1 MRIALLQYPIAWADK
16 ETNLRQTEERIAA
29 LAGKADVAVL
39 PEMFATG
46 FCTDHPELAE
56 TMDGEIIRRL
66 QAAADQS
73 GVAIVSSFICAPDNR
88 YPFSDTR
95 YPFSDIRS
103 PLPDTRYPISDVRAK
118 LCNRGFM
125 IKPSPITNSPTGVP
139 YPIAQRPLPIR
150 RNAVPYPIGGT
161 PSNSKASDNRYP
173 ISDVQAKLCNRGFM
187 IKPHQKPITDSEA
200 SDNRYPIEI
209 QDKRHLYAH
218 GGEDLFFQPAQKR
231 HIFEYKGVKF
241 LLLVC
246 YDLRFP
252 VWARNQSGYDYDIL
266 LVVANW
272 PDIRIQYWDAL
283 IAARATEN
291 QCYIAAVNCVGD
303 DGMGLH
309 YNGHSVAY
317 DTRLQ
322 PIVSFAD
329 DEEGTKIADFDI
341 AALHHFREVLPLWK
355 DVDHFEIKK

>member
-1 MRIALLQYPIAWADK
+1 MRVALLQYSIAWADK
-16 ETNLRQTEERIAA
+16 ETNLRLAEQRIAA

-56 TMDGEIIRRL
+56 TIDGDIIRRL
-66 QAAADQS
+66 QAVADQS
-73 GVAIVSSFICAPDNR
+73 GVAIVSSFICVPDNR
-88 YPFSDTR
+88 YP
-95 YPFSDIRS
+95 I
-103 PLPDTRYPISDVRAK
+103 
-118 LCNRGFM
+118 
-125 IKPSPITNSPTGVP
+125 
-139 YPIAQRPLPIR
+139 
-150 RNAVPYPIGGT
+150 
-161 PSNSKASDNRYP
+161 SDNRYP
-173 ISDVQAKLCNRGFM
+173 ISDVRVKLRNRGFM

-218 GGEDLFFQPAQKR
+218 GGEDLFFQPAEER
-231 HIFEYKGVKF
+231 CIFEYQGVKI

-252 VWARNQSGYDYDIL
+252 VWARNQSGSDYDII

-329 DEEGTKIADFDI
+329 DEECTKIADFDI
-341 AALHHFREVLPLWK
+341 AKLHHFREVLPLWK

>member
-1 MRIALLQYPIAWADK
+1 MKIALLQYPIAWADK
-16 ETNLRQTEERIAA
+16 ETNLRLAEERIAA

-56 TMDGEIIRRL
+56 TMDGDIIRRL
-66 QAAADQS
+66 QTLANQT
-73 GVAIVSSFICAPDNR
+73 GVAIVSSFIC
-88 YPFSDTR
+88 
-95 YPFSDIRS
+95 S
-103 PLPDTRYPISDVRAK
+103 PIANSEASNTQAK
-118 LCNRGFM
+118 LTNRGFM
-125 IKPSPITNSPTGVP
+125 IT
-139 YPIAQRPLPIR
+139 
-150 RNAVPYPIGGT
+150 PIGGT
-161 PSNSKASDNRYP
+161 PSNSVAANTQYP
-173 ISDVQAKLCNRGFM
+173 IGETPSNSV
-187 IKPHQKPITDSEA
+187 A
-200 SDNRYPIEI
+200 SIEV

-218 GGEDLFFQPAQKR
+218 GGEDLFFQPAQER
-231 HIFEYKGVKF
+231 HIFEYKGVKI

-252 VWARNQSGYDYDIL
+252 VWARNQSGSDYDII

-291 QCYIAAVNCVGD
+291 QCYIAAVNCVGN

-341 AALHHFREVLPLWK
+341 AKLHHFREVLPLWK
-355 DVDHFEIKK
+355 DVDKFSIL

>member
-1 MRIALLQYPIAWADK
+1 MRVALLQYPIAWADK
-16 ETNLRQTEERIAA
+16 ETNLHLAEERIAA

-56 TMDGEIIRRL
+56 TMDGDIIRRL
-66 QAAADQS
+66 QATADQS
-73 GVAIVSSFICAPDNR
+73 GVAIVSSFICKPAIGQR
-88 YPFSDTR
+88 
-95 YPFSDIRS
+95 
-103 PLPDTRYPISDVRAK
+103 LV
-118 LCNRGFM
+118 NRGFM
-125 IKPSPITNSPTGVP
+125 ITPHSVYPNGEELEGDPNNLPSL
-139 YPIAQRPLPIR
+139 Q
-150 RNAVPYPIGGT
+150 GG
-161 PSNSKASDNRYP
+161 DGGRLF
-173 ISDVQAKLCNRGFM
+173 V
-187 IKPHQKPITDSEA
+187 
-200 SDNRYPIEI
+200 

-218 GGEDLFFQPAQKR
+218 GGEDQFFQPAQER
-231 HIFEYKGVKF
+231 HIFEYKGVKI

-252 VWARNQSGYDYDIL
+252 VWARNRSGHDYDLI

-329 DEEGTKIADFDI
+329 NEEGTKIAEFDI
-341 AALHHFREVLPLWK
+341 AKLHHFREVLPLWN
-355 DVDHFEIKK
+355 DTDNFTLQ

>member
-1 MRIALLQYPIAWADK
+1 MKVALLQYPIAWADK
-16 ETNLRQTEERIAA
+16 ETNLRLTEERIAA

-56 TMDGEIIRRL
+56 TMDGEIITTLQRL
-66 QAAADQS
+66 ADQYEI
-73 GVAIVSSFICAPDNR
+73 AIVSSFICMPTPIANCL
-88 YPFSDTR
+88 
-95 YPFSDIRS
+95 S
-103 PLPDTRYPISDVRAK
+103 PIAK
-118 LCNRGFM
+118 LVNRGFM
-125 IKPSPITNSPTGVP
+125 IKP
-139 YPIAQRPLPIR
+139 RC
-150 RNAVPYPIGGT
+150 
-161 PSNSKASDNRYP
+161 P
-173 ISDVQAKLCNRGFM
+173 ISDF
-187 IKPHQKPITDSEA
+187 
-200 SDNRYPIEI
+200 RYPIEI

-218 GGEDLFFQPAQKR
+218 GGEDLFFQPAEKR
-231 HIFEYKGVKF
+231 HIFEYKGVKI

-252 VWARNQSGYDYDIL
+252 VWARNRSGHDYDII

-272 PDIRIQYWDAL
+272 PDIRIQYWDTL

-317 DTRLQ
+317 DTRLKD
-322 PIVSFAD
+322 IAGFAEN
-329 DEEGTKIADFDI
+329 EEGTRIVEFDI
-341 AALHHFREVLPLWK
+341 PALHHFREVLPLWK
-355 DVDHFEIKK
+355 DRDEFDLK

>member
-1 MRIALLQYPIAWADK
+1 MKIALLQYTIAWADK
-16 ETNLRQTEERIAA
+16 ETNLRMAEEHIAA

-46 FCTDHPELAE
+46 FCTNHPELAE
-56 TMDGEIIRRL
+56 TMDGDIIRRL
-66 QAAADQS
+66 QTVADKS
-73 GVAIVSSFICAPDNR
+73 GVAIVSSFIC
-88 YPFSDTR
+88 
-95 YPFSDIRS
+95 
-103 PLPDTRYPISDVRAK
+103 LPDSRHSIPD
-118 LCNRGFM
+118 
-125 IKPSPITNSPTGVP
+125 
-139 YPIAQRPLPIR
+139 
-150 RNAVPYPIGGT
+150 T
-161 PSNSKASDNRYP
+161 P
-173 ISDVQAKLCNRGFM
+173 AKLCNRGFM
-187 IKPHQKPITDSEA
+187 IKPHAK
-200 SDNRYPIEI
+200 IEI

-252 VWARNQSGYDYDIL
+252 AWARNRSGSDYDVI

-283 IAARATEN
+283 VAARATEN

-303 DGMGLH
+303 DGMSLH

-329 DEEGTKIADFDI
+329 DEEGTKIAEFNI
-341 AALHHFREVLPLWK
+341 AKLHHFREVLPLWK
-355 DVDHFEIKK
+355 DVDSFLLQ

>member
-1 MRIALLQYPIAWADK
+1 MKIKIALLQYPIAWADK
-16 ETNLRQTEERIAA
+16 ETNLRLAEQRIAA

-56 TMDGEIIRRL
+56 PMDGDIIRRL
-66 QAAADQS
+66 QAVADQS
-73 GVAIVSSFICAPDNR
+73 GVAIVSSFICKPAIGQR
-88 YPFSDTR
+88 
-95 YPFSDIRS
+95 
-103 PLPDTRYPISDVRAK
+103 LV
-118 LCNRGFM
+118 NRGFM
-125 IKPSPITNSPTGVP
+125 ITPNSVYPPNRKELEGGPNLPSL
-139 YPIAQRPLPIR
+139 Q
-150 RNAVPYPIGGT
+150 GG
-161 PSNSKASDNRYP
+161 DGGRLF
-173 ISDVQAKLCNRGFM
+173 V
-187 IKPHQKPITDSEA
+187 
-200 SDNRYPIEI
+200 

-218 GGEDLFFQPAQKR
+218 GGEDLFFQPAHER
-231 HIFEYKGVKF
+231 HIFEYKGVKI

-252 VWARNQSGYDYDIL
+252 VWARNQSGNDYDII

-329 DEEGTKIADFDI
+329 NEEGTKIAEFDI
-341 AALHHFREVLPLWK
+341 DKLHHFREVLPLWK
-355 DVDHFEIKK
+355 DIDHFTL

>member
-1 MRIALLQYPIAWADK
+1 MKIALLQYSIAWADK
-16 ETNLRQTEERIAA
+16 ETNLRQTEQRIAA

-66 QAAADQS
+66 QAVADKS
-73 GVAIVSSFICAPDNR
+73 GVAIVSSFICMPISNSAASHSPSGRPIGGTPSDSEASDTR
-88 YPFSDTR
+88 YPISDTR

-103 PLPDTRYPISDVRAK
+103 PLPDT
-118 LCNRGFM
+118 
-125 IKPSPITNSPTGVP
+125 
-139 YPIAQRPLPIR
+139 
-150 RNAVPYPIGGT
+150 
-161 PSNSKASDNRYP
+161 RYP

-252 VWARNQSGYDYDIL
+252 VWARNQSGSDYDII

-329 DEEGTKIADFDI
+329 DEEGTKIAEFDI
-341 AALHHFREVLPLWK
+341 AKLHHFREVLPLWK
-355 DVDHFEIKK
+355 DVDHFELKK

>member
-16 ETNLRQTEERIAA
+16 ETNLRLAEQRIAA

-56 TMDGEIIRRL
+56 PMDGDIIRRL

-73 GVAIVSSFICAPDNR
+73 GVAIVSSFICLSGNGYGVMD
-88 YPFSDTR
+88 
-95 YPFSDIRS
+95 
-103 PLPDTRYPISDVRAK
+103 K
-118 LCNRGFM
+118 G
-125 IKPSPITNSPTGVP
+125 TNSVASNSPQGV
-139 YPIAQRPLPIR
+139 Q
-150 RNAVPYPIGGT
+150 YPIGGT
-161 PSNSKASDNRYP
+161 PSINR
-173 ISDVQAKLCNRGFM
+173 AKLTNRGFM

-218 GGEDLFFQPAQKR
+218 GGEDLFFQPANER
-231 HIFEYKGVKF
+231 HIFEYKGVKI

-252 VWARNQSGYDYDIL
+252 VWARNRSGHDYDLI

-272 PDIRIQYWDAL
+272 PEVRIQYWDAL

-291 QCYIAAVNCVGD
+291 QAYIAAVNCTGE
-303 DGMGLH
+303 DGMGMH

-341 AALHHFREVLPLWK
+341 AKLHHFREVLPLWK
-355 DVDHFEIKK
+355 DVDDFYLQ

>member
-1 MRIALLQYPIAWADK
+1 MKIALLQYTIAWADK
-16 ETNLRQTEERIAA
+16 ETNLRMAEEHIAA

-46 FCTDHPELAE
+46 FCCGVPDGTRGSVGCLTDHPELAE

-66 QAAADQS
+66 QAVADKS
-73 GVAIVSSFICAPDNR
+73 GVAIVSSFICLPDPQYPIPDNR
-88 YPFSDTR
+88 YP
-95 YPFSDIRS
+95 
-103 PLPDTRYPISDVRAK
+103 
-118 LCNRGFM
+118 
-125 IKPSPITNSPTGVP
+125 IT
-139 YPIAQRPLPIR
+139 
-150 RNAVPYPIGGT
+150 
-161 PSNSKASDNRYP
+161 DNRT
-173 ISDVQAKLCNRGFM
+173 KLRNRGFM
-187 IKPHQKPITDSEA
+187 IKPHVK
-200 SDNRYPIEI
+200 IEI

-218 GGEDLFFQPAQKR
+218 GGEDLFFQPAHER

-252 VWARNQSGYDYDIL
+252 AWARNQSGSDYDII

-329 DEEGTKIADFDI
+329 NEEGTKIADFDI
-341 AALHHFREVLPLWK
+341 AKLHHFREVLPLWK
-355 DVDHFEIKK
+355 DVDQFELKK

>member
-1 MRIALLQYPIAWADK
+1 MEIQIALLQYPIAWADK
-16 ETNLRQTEERIAA
+16 ETNLRLAEQRIAA
-29 LAGKADVAVL
+29 LADKADVAVL

-46 FCTDHPELAE
+46 FCCGVPDGTRGSVGCLTDHPELAE

-66 QAAADQS
+66 QAVADKS
-73 GVAIVSSFICAPDNR
+73 GVAIVSSFICLPDPQYPIPDNR
-88 YPFSDTR
+88 YP
-95 YPFSDIRS
+95 
-103 PLPDTRYPISDVRAK
+103 
-118 LCNRGFM
+118 
-125 IKPSPITNSPTGVP
+125 IT
-139 YPIAQRPLPIR
+139 
-150 RNAVPYPIGGT
+150 
-161 PSNSKASDNRYP
+161 DNRT
-173 ISDVQAKLCNRGFM
+173 KLRNRGFM
-187 IKPHQKPITDSEA
+187 IKPHAE
-200 SDNRYPIEI
+200 IEI

-218 GGEDLFFQPAQKR
+218 GGEDLFFQPAHER

-252 VWARNQSGYDYDIL
+252 AWARNQSGSDYDVI

-272 PDIRIQYWDAL
+272 PEVRVQYWDAL
-283 IAARATEN
+283 VAARATEN

-329 DEEGTKIADFDI
+329 NEEGTKIADFDI

-355 DVDHFEIKK
+355 DVDQFELKK

>member
-1 MRIALLQYPIAWADK
+1 MKIALLQYPIAWADK
-16 ETNLRQTEERIAA
+16 ETNLRMAEERIAA
-29 LAGKADVAVL
+29 LVGKADVAVL

-56 TMDGEIIRRL
+56 TMDGDIIRRL
-66 QAAADQS
+66 QAVADQH
-73 GVAIVSSFICAPDNR
+73 GIAIVSSFICWSQEPGTRSQDN
-88 YPFSDTR
+88 
-95 YPFSDIRS
+95 
-103 PLPDTRYPISDVRAK
+103 VR
-118 LCNRGFM
+118 LVNRGFM
-125 IKPSPITNSPTGVP
+125 IKP
-139 YPIAQRPLPIR
+139 
-150 RNAVPYPIGGT
+150 NA
-161 PSNSKASDNRYP
+161 
-173 ISDVQAKLCNRGFM
+173 
-187 IKPHQKPITDSEA
+187 
-200 SDNRYPIEI
+200 PIEI

-231 HIFEYKGVKF
+231 HIFEYKGVKI

-252 VWARNQSGYDYDIL
+252 VWARNQSGNDYDII

-303 DGMGLH
+303 DGMGMH

-329 DEEGTKIADFDI
+329 DEEGTKIAEFDI
-341 AALHHFREVLPLWK
+341 DKLHHFREVLPLWK
-355 DVDHFEIKK
+355 DVDNFTLQ

>member
-1 MRIALLQYPIAWADK
+1 MKIALLQYPIAWADK
-16 ETNLRQTEERIAA
+16 ETNLRMAEEHIAA

-39 PEMFATG
+39 PEMFAMG
-46 FCTDHPELAE
+46 FCTNHPELAE

-66 QAAADQS
+66 QAVADKS
-73 GVAIVSSFICAPDNR
+73 GVAIVSSFICLPDSR
-88 YPFSDTR
+88 CP
-95 YPFSDIRS
+95 I
-103 PLPDTRYPISDVRAK
+103 PDTRTK
-118 LCNRGFM
+118 LR
-125 IKPSPITNSPTGVP
+125 
-139 YPIAQRPLPIR
+139 
-150 RNAVPYPIGGT
+150 
-161 PSNSKASDNRYP
+161 
-173 ISDVQAKLCNRGFM
+173 NRGFM
-187 IKPHQKPITDSEA
+187 IKPHAK
-200 SDNRYPIEI
+200 IEI

-252 VWARNQSGYDYDIL
+252 AWARNQSGSDYDVI

-272 PDIRIQYWDAL
+272 PEVRVQYWDAL
-283 IAARATEN
+283 VAARATEN
-291 QCYIAAVNCVGD
+291 QCYIAAVNMVGTD
-303 DGMGLH
+303 DKELN

-329 DEEGTKIADFDI
+329 NEEGTKIADFDI
-341 AALHHFREVLPLWK
+341 DALHHFRDVLPLWK
-355 DVDHFEIKK
+355 DTDEFELQ

>member
-1 MRIALLQYPIAWADK
+1 MRVALLQYSIAWADK
-16 ETNLRQTEERIAA
+16 ETNLRLAEERIAA

-56 TMDGEIIRRL
+56 TMDGDIVRRL
-66 QAAADQS
+66 QAVADKS
-73 GVAIVSSFICAPDNR
+73 GVAIVSSFIC
-88 YPFSDTR
+88 
-95 YPFSDIRS
+95 
-103 PLPDTRYPISDVRAK
+103 LPISNSAASHSPSGRPIGRTPSNSQAK
-118 LCNRGFM
+118 LRNRGFM
-125 IKPSPITNSPTGVP
+125 IKPNES
-139 YPIAQRPLPIR
+139 
-150 RNAVPYPIGGT
+150 
-161 PSNSKASDNRYP
+161 
-173 ISDVQAKLCNRGFM
+173 
-187 IKPHQKPITDSEA
+187 
-200 SDNRYPIEI
+200 IEV

-218 GGEDLFFQPAQKR
+218 GGEDLFFQRAQER
-231 HIFEYKGVKF
+231 HVFEYQGVKI

-252 VWARNQSGYDYDIL
+252 VWARNQSGSDYDII

-291 QCYIAAVNCVGD
+291 QCYIAAVNCVGN

-341 AALHHFREVLPLWK
+341 AKLHHFREVLPLWK

>member
-1 MRIALLQYPIAWADK
+1 MKIALLQYTIAWADK
-16 ETNLRQTEERIAA
+16 ETNLRMAEEHIAA

-56 TMDGEIIRRL
+56 TMDGEIIRCL
-66 QAAADQS
+66 QAVADKS
-73 GVAIVSSFICAPDNR
+73 GVAIVSSFICLPDPR
-88 YPFSDTR
+88 CP
-95 YPFSDIRS
+95 I
-103 PLPDTRYPISDVRAK
+103 PDTRTK
-118 LCNRGFM
+118 LR
-125 IKPSPITNSPTGVP
+125 
-139 YPIAQRPLPIR
+139 
-150 RNAVPYPIGGT
+150 
-161 PSNSKASDNRYP
+161 
-173 ISDVQAKLCNRGFM
+173 NRGFM
-187 IKPHQKPITDSEA
+187 IKPHAK
-200 SDNRYPIEI
+200 IEI

-252 VWARNQSGYDYDIL
+252 AWARNRSGSDYDVI

-272 PDIRIQYWDAL
+272 PEVRVQYWDAL
-283 IAARATEN
+283 VAARATEN
-291 QCYIAAVNCVGD
+291 QCYIAAVNMVGTD
-303 DGMGLH
+303 DKGLN

-329 DEEGTKIADFDI
+329 NEESTKIADFDI
-341 AALHHFREVLPLWK
+341 DALHHFREVLPLWK
-355 DVDHFEIKK
+355 DIDNFELRVMN

>member
-1 MRIALLQYPIAWADK
+1 MRVALLQSIAWADK
-16 ETNLRQTEERIAA
+16 ETNLRLAEQRIAA

-56 TMDGEIIRRL
+56 NKDGEIMTTL
-66 QAAADQS
+66 QRIADQYEI
-73 GVAIVSSFICAPDNR
+73 AIVGSFICLPTPPAAGVCCSPAEVLLQQVVDVVVKSAP
-88 YPFSDTR
+88 F
-95 YPFSDIRS
+95 
-103 PLPDTRYPISDVRAK
+103 K
-118 LCNRGFM
+118 LVNRGLM
-125 IKPSPITNSPTGVP
+125 VVP
-139 YPIAQRPLPIR
+139 H
-150 RNAVPYPIGGT
+150 GE
-161 PSNSKASDNRYP
+161 
-173 ISDVQAKLCNRGFM
+173 VQ
-187 IKPHQKPITDSEA
+187 
-200 SDNRYPIEI
+200 I

-218 GGEDLFFQPAQKR
+218 GGEDLFFRPAEER
-231 HIFEYKGVKF
+231 CIFEYQGVKI

-252 VWARNQSGYDYDIL
+252 VWARNQSGSDYDII

-341 AALHHFREVLPLWK
+341 AKLHHFREVLPLWK
-355 DVDHFEIKK
+355 DVDHFELKKI

>member
-1 MRIALLQYPIAWADK
+1 MKIKTALLQYPIAWADK
-16 ETNLRQTEERIAA
+16 ETNLRLAEQRIAA

-56 TMDGEIIRRL
+56 PMDGEIMTCLQRL
-66 QAAADQS
+66 ADQYEI
-73 GVAIVSSFICAPDNR
+73 AIVGSLICLPIGYKAIEHPTKTQASSG
-88 YPFSDTR
+88 T
-95 YPFSDIRS
+95 
-103 PLPDTRYPISDVRAK
+103 PLRREAMRREEMRREAMRLV
-118 LCNRGFM
+118 NRGFM
-125 IKPSPITNSPTGVP
+125 VVP
-139 YPIAQRPLPIR
+139 HGEVL
-150 RNAVPYPIGGT
+150 
-161 PSNSKASDNRYP
+161 
-173 ISDVQAKLCNRGFM
+173 
-187 IKPHQKPITDSEA
+187 
-200 SDNRYPIEI
+200 I

-218 GGEDLFFQPAQKR
+218 GGEDKFFEQAQER
-231 HIFEYKGVKF
+231 HIFEYKGVKI

-252 VWARNQSGYDYDIL
+252 VWARNRSGHDYDLI

-303 DGMGLH
+303 DGTGLH

-329 DEEGTKIADFDI
+329 DEEGTKIAEFDI
-341 AALHHFREVLPLWK
+341 DKLHHFREVLPLWK
-355 DVDHFEIKK
+355 DIDHFTL

>member
-1 MRIALLQYPIAWADK
+1 MRVALLQYPIAWADK
-16 ETNLRQTEERIAA
+16 PTNLRLVEQRIAA

-56 TMDGEIIRRL
+56 TMDGQIMQTMQRL
-66 QAAADQS
+66 SDQYDI
-73 GVAIVSSFICAPDNR
+73 AIVGSFICLPQ
-88 YPFSDTR
+88 
-95 YPFSDIRS
+95 S
-103 PLPDTRYPISDVRAK
+103 PLEQRPLSNSAASIISKK
-118 LCNRGFM
+118 LVNRGFM
-125 IKPSPITNSPTGVP
+125 V
-139 YPIAQRPLPIR
+139 
-150 RNAVPYPIGGT
+150 T
-161 PSNSKASDNRYP
+161 PHAE
-173 ISDVQAKLCNRGFM
+173 VQ
-187 IKPHQKPITDSEA
+187 
-200 SDNRYPIEI
+200 I

-218 GGEDLFFQPAQKR
+218 GGEDKFFERATNR
-231 HIFEYKGVKF
+231 TVFEYKGVKMQ
-241 LLLVC
+241 LLVC

-252 VWARNQSGYDYDIL
+252 AWARNHSGYDYDIL

-283 IAARATEN
+283 VAARATEN

-329 DEEGTKIADFDI
+329 DEEGTRIAHFDI
-341 AALHHFREVLPLWK
+341 QKLHHFREVLPLWK
-355 DVDHFEIKK
+355 DVDNFLLQTC

>member
-1 MRIALLQYPIAWADK
+1 MKIKTALLQYPIAWADK
-16 ETNLRQTEERIAA
+16 ETNLRLAEQRIAA

-56 TMDGEIIRRL
+56 PMDGDIIRRL
-66 QAAADQS
+66 QAVADQS
-73 GVAIVSSFICAPDNR
+73 GVAIVSSFICAPTPIANL
-88 YPFSDTR
+88 
-95 YPFSDIRS
+95 
-103 PLPDTRYPISDVRAK
+103 PLPIAK
-118 LCNRGFM
+118 LVNRGFM
-125 IKPSPITNSPTGVP
+125 VVP
-139 YPIAQRPLPIR
+139 H
-150 RNAVPYPIGGT
+150 GE
-161 PSNSKASDNRYP
+161 
-173 ISDVQAKLCNRGFM
+173 VQ
-187 IKPHQKPITDSEA
+187 
-200 SDNRYPIEI
+200 I

-218 GGEDLFFQPAQKR
+218 GGEDLFFQPAHER
-231 HIFEYKGVKF
+231 HIFEYKGVKI

-252 VWARNQSGYDYDIL
+252 VWARNRTGHDYDII

-303 DGMGLH
+303 DGMGIH

-322 PIVSFAD
+322 PIVSFAN
-329 DEEGTKIADFDI
+329 DEEGTKIAEFEIDK
-341 AALHHFREVLPLWK
+341 LHHVREVLPLWK
-355 DVDHFEIKK
+355 DIDHFTL

>member
-1 MRIALLQYPIAWADK
+1 MRVALLQYPIAWADK
-16 ETNLRQTEERIAA
+16 ETNIRLAEQRIAA

-56 TMDGEIIRRL
+56 TMDGDIIRRL
-66 QAAADQS
+66 QAVADQS
-73 GVAIVSSFICAPDNR
+73 GVAIVSSFICWSQEPGTRSQDN
-88 YPFSDTR
+88 
-95 YPFSDIRS
+95 
-103 PLPDTRYPISDVRAK
+103 VR
-118 LCNRGFM
+118 LVNRGFM
-125 IKPSPITNSPTGVP
+125 IKP
-139 YPIAQRPLPIR
+139 
-150 RNAVPYPIGGT
+150 NA
-161 PSNSKASDNRYP
+161 
-173 ISDVQAKLCNRGFM
+173 
-187 IKPHQKPITDSEA
+187 
-200 SDNRYPIEI
+200 PIEI

-218 GGEDLFFQPAQKR
+218 GGEDKFFQPAQKR
-231 HIFEYKGVKF
+231 HIFEYKGVKI

-252 VWARNQSGYDYDIL
+252 VWARNQSGSDYDII

-291 QCYIAAVNCVGD
+291 QCYIAAVNCVGE
-303 DGMGLH
+303 DGMGMH

-329 DEEGTKIADFDI
+329 NEEGTKIAEFDLNK
-341 AALHHFREVLPLWK
+341 LHHFREVLPLWK
-355 DVDHFEIKK
+355 DRDEFELK

>member
-1 MRIALLQYPIAWADK
+1 MRVALLQYSIAWADK
-16 ETNLRQTEERIAA
+16 ETNLRMAEEHIAA

-56 TMDGEIIRRL
+56 TMDGDIIRRL
-66 QAAADQS
+66 QAVADQS
-73 GVAIVSSFICAPDNR
+73 GVAIVSSFICA
-88 YPFSDTR
+88 ST
-95 YPFSDIRS
+95 
-103 PLPDTRYPISDVRAK
+103 
-118 LCNRGFM
+118 
-125 IKPSPITNSPTGVP
+125 
-139 YPIAQRPLPIR
+139 PIANRPLPI
-150 RNAVPYPIGGT
+150 
-161 PSNSKASDNRYP
+161 
-173 ISDVQAKLCNRGFM
+173 AKLVNRGFM
-187 IKPHQKPITDSEA
+187 IKPHAK
-200 SDNRYPIEI
+200 IEI

-241 LLLVC
+241 LLIVC

-252 VWARNQSGYDYDIL
+252 VWARNQSGSDYDII

-272 PDIRIQYWDAL
+272 PEVRVQYWDAL
-283 IAARATEN
+283 VAARATEN

-329 DEEGTKIADFDI
+329 NEEGTKIADFDI

-355 DVDHFEIKK
+355 DVDQFELKK

>member
-1 MRIALLQYPIAWADK
+1 MKIALLQYPIAWADK
-16 ETNLRQTEERIAA
+16 ETNLRLAEERIAA

-56 TMDGEIIRRL
+56 TMNGDIIRRL
-66 QAAADQS
+66 QTAADQS
-73 GVAIVSSFICAPDNR
+73 GVAIVSSFIC
-88 YPFSDTR
+88 
-95 YPFSDIRS
+95 
-103 PLPDTRYPISDVRAK
+103 
-118 LCNRGFM
+118 
-125 IKPSPITNSPTGVP
+125 
-139 YPIAQRPLPIR
+139 LPIGDKAMR
-150 RNAVPYPIGGT
+150 REAMRLV
-161 PSNSKASDNRYP
+161 
-173 ISDVQAKLCNRGFM
+173 NRGFM
-187 IKPHQKPITDSEA
+187 IKPHAPV
-200 SDNRYPIEI
+200 EI

-218 GGEDLFFQPAQKR
+218 GGEDLFFQPAEGR
-231 HIFEYKGVKF
+231 YIFEYKGVKM

-252 VWARNQSGYDYDIL
+252 VWARNQSGCDYDII

-272 PDIRIQYWDAL
+272 PEVRIQYWDAL

-291 QCYIAAVNCVGD
+291 QCYIAAVNMIGTD
-303 DGMGLH
+303 DKELN

-329 DEEGTKIADFDI
+329 NEQGTKIADFNI
-341 AALHHFREVLPLWK
+341 EALHHFREVLPLWK
-355 DVDHFEIKK
+355 DVDKFELLNP

>member
-1 MRIALLQYPIAWADK
+1 MKIALLQYTIAWADK
-16 ETNLRQTEERIAA
+16 ETNLRMAEEHIAA

-46 FCTDHPELAE
+46 FCTNHPELAE

-66 QAAADQS
+66 QTVADKS
-73 GVAIVSSFICAPDNR
+73 GVAIVSSFIC
-88 YPFSDTR
+88 
-95 YPFSDIRS
+95 
-103 PLPDTRYPISDVRAK
+103 LPDSRHLIP
-118 LCNRGFM
+118 
-125 IKPSPITNSPTGVP
+125 
-139 YPIAQRPLPIR
+139 
-150 RNAVPYPIGGT
+150 NAP
-161 PSNSKASDNRYP
+161 
-173 ISDVQAKLCNRGFM
+173 AKLCNRGFM
-187 IKPHQKPITDSEA
+187 IKPHAK
-200 SDNRYPIEI
+200 IEI

-252 VWARNQSGYDYDIL
+252 AWARNRSGSDYDVI

-272 PDIRIQYWDAL
+272 PEVRVQYWDAL
-283 IAARATEN
+283 VAARATEN
-291 QCYIAAVNCVGD
+291 QCYIAAVNMVGID
-303 DGMGLH
+303 DKELN

-322 PIVSFAD
+322 PIVSFANN
-329 DEEGTKIADFDI
+329 EEGTKIADFDLD
-341 AALHHFREVLPLWK
+341 ALHHFREVLPLWK
-355 DVDHFEIKK
+355 DVDSFEIIV

>member
-1 MRIALLQYPIAWADK
+1 MKVALLQYPIAWADK
-16 ETNLRQTEERIAA
+16 EKNLRLTEERIAA
-29 LAGKADVAVL
+29 LAGQADVAVL

-56 TMDGEIIRRL
+56 TMDGDIIRRL
-66 QAAADQS
+66 QAVANQS
-73 GVAIVSSFICAPDNR
+73 GVAVVSSFIC
-88 YPFSDTR
+88 
-95 YPFSDIRS
+95 
-103 PLPDTRYPISDVRAK
+103 LPDSRLQTPNFPSK
-118 LCNRGFM
+118 LRNRGFM
-125 IKPSPITNSPTGVP
+125 IKP
-139 YPIAQRPLPIR
+139 
-150 RNAVPYPIGGT
+150 NA
-161 PSNSKASDNRYP
+161 
-173 ISDVQAKLCNRGFM
+173 
-187 IKPHQKPITDSEA
+187 
-200 SDNRYPIEI
+200 PIEI

-218 GGEDLFFQPAQKR
+218 GGEDKFFRPAQKR
-231 HIFEYKGVKF
+231 HIFEYKGIKI

-252 VWARNQSGYDYDIL
+252 VWARNQSGNDYDII

-303 DGMGLH
+303 DGMDLH

-329 DEEGTKIADFDI
+329 DEEGTKIAEFDI
-341 AALHHFREVLPLWK
+341 DKLHHFREVLPLWK
-355 DVDHFEIKK
+355 DIDNFTLQ

>member
-1 MRIALLQYPIAWADK
+1 MRVALLQYPIVWADK
-16 ETNLRQTEERIAA
+16 ETNLHLAEERIAA

-56 TMDGEIIRRL
+56 TMDGDIIRRL
-66 QAAADQS
+66 QATADQS
-73 GVAIVSSFICAPDNR
+73 GVAIVSSFICKPAIGQR
-88 YPFSDTR
+88 
-95 YPFSDIRS
+95 
-103 PLPDTRYPISDVRAK
+103 LV
-118 LCNRGFM
+118 NRGFM
-125 IKPSPITNSPTGVP
+125 ITPNSVYPNREELEGDPNLPSL
-139 YPIAQRPLPIR
+139 Q
-150 RNAVPYPIGGT
+150 GG
-161 PSNSKASDNRYP
+161 DGG
-173 ISDVQAKLCNRGFM
+173 KLFV
-187 IKPHQKPITDSEA
+187 
-200 SDNRYPIEI
+200 

-218 GGEDLFFQPAQKR
+218 GGEDLFFQPAQER
-231 HIFEYKGVKF
+231 HIFEYKGVKI
-241 LLLVC
+241 LLLIC

-252 VWARNQSGYDYDIL
+252 VWARNRSGHDYDIII
-266 LVVANW
+266 VVANW

-322 PIVSFAD
+322 PVVAFED
-329 DEEGTKIADFDI
+329 NEEETKIAEFDI
-341 AALHHFREVLPLWK
+341 EALHHVREVLPLWK
-355 DVDHFEIKK
+355 DVDKFEL

>member
-1 MRIALLQYPIAWADK
+1 MRVALLQYPIAWADK
-16 ETNLRQTEERIAA
+16 ETNLRMTEERIAA

-56 TMDGEIIRRL
+56 TMNGDIIRRL

-73 GVAIVSSFICAPDNR
+73 GVAIVSSFIC
-88 YPFSDTR
+88 
-95 YPFSDIRS
+95 
-103 PLPDTRYPISDVRAK
+103 L
-118 LCNRGFM
+118 
-125 IKPSPITNSPTGVP
+125 PSPIANNQS
-139 YPIAQRPLPIR
+139 
-150 RNAVPYPIGGT
+150 
-161 PSNSKASDNRYP
+161 P
-173 ISDVQAKLCNRGFM
+173 ISKLVNRGFM
-187 IKPHQKPITDSEA
+187 IKPHA
-200 SDNRYPIEI
+200 SIEI

-218 GGEDLFFQPAQKR
+218 GGEDLFFQPAEER
-231 HIFEYKGVKF
+231 HIFEYKGVKI

-252 VWARNQSGYDYDIL
+252 VWARNQSGSDYDLI

-272 PDIRIQYWDAL
+272 PEVRIQYWDAL
-283 IAARATEN
+283 IAARAIEN
-291 QCYIAAVNCVGD
+291 QCYIAAVNMIGTD
-303 DGMGLH
+303 DKELN

-329 DEEGTKIADFDI
+329 NEQGTKIADFNI
-341 AALHHFREVLPLWK
+341 EALHHFREALPLWK
-355 DVDHFEIKK
+355 DVDKFELLNP

>member
-1 MRIALLQYPIAWADK
+1 MA
-16 ETNLRQTEERIAA
+16 EEHIAA

-46 FCTDHPELAE
+46 FCTNHPELAE

-66 QAAADQS
+66 QTVADKS
-73 GVAIVSSFICAPDNR
+73 GVAIVSSFIC
-88 YPFSDTR
+88 
-95 YPFSDIRS
+95 
-103 PLPDTRYPISDVRAK
+103 LPDSRHSIP
-118 LCNRGFM
+118 
-125 IKPSPITNSPTGVP
+125 
-139 YPIAQRPLPIR
+139 
-150 RNAVPYPIGGT
+150 NAP
-161 PSNSKASDNRYP
+161 
-173 ISDVQAKLCNRGFM
+173 AKLCNRGFM
-187 IKPHQKPITDSEA
+187 IKPHAK
-200 SDNRYPIEI
+200 IEI

-252 VWARNQSGYDYDIL
+252 AWARNRSGSDYDVM

-272 PDIRIQYWDAL
+272 PEVRVQYWDAL
-283 IAARATEN
+283 VAARATEN
-291 QCYIAAVNCVGD
+291 QCYIAAVNMVGID
-303 DGMGLH
+303 DKELN

-322 PIVSFAD
+322 PIVSFANN
-329 DEEGTKIADFDI
+329 EEGTKIADFDLD
-341 AALHHFREVLPLWK
+341 ALHHFREVLPLWK
-355 DVDHFEIKK
+355 DVDSFEIIV

>member
-1 MRIALLQYPIAWADK
+1 MRVALLQYPIAWADK
-16 ETNLRQTEERIAA
+16 ETNLRRAEEHIAA
-29 LAGKADVAVL
+29 LANKADVAVL

-56 TMDGEIIRRL
+56 TMDGEIMQTLQRL
-66 QAAADQS
+66 ADQYEI
-73 GVAIVSSFICAPDNR
+73 AIVGSFICLPESKLGKRD
-88 YPFSDTR
+88 SEVDLT
-95 YPFSDIRS
+95 
-103 PLPDTRYPISDVRAK
+103 PDTQRSTPITK
-118 LCNRGFM
+118 LVNRGFM
-125 IKPSPITNSPTGVP
+125 VAPHAP
-139 YPIAQRPLPIR
+139 
-150 RNAVPYPIGGT
+150 
-161 PSNSKASDNRYP
+161 
-173 ISDVQAKLCNRGFM
+173 VQV
-187 IKPHQKPITDSEA
+187 
-200 SDNRYPIEI
+200 

-218 GGEDLFFQPAQKR
+218 GGEDKFFEQATER
-231 HIFEYKGVKF
+231 RVFEYKGVKM

-252 VWARNQSGYDYDIL
+252 VWARNQSGNDYDII

-322 PIVSFAD
+322 PIVSFAN
-329 DEEGTKIADFDI
+329 DEEGTKIAEFDI
-341 AALHHFREVLPLWK
+341 AKLHHFREVLPLWK
-355 DVDHFEIKK
+355 DVDNFALQ

>member
-16 ETNLRQTEERIAA
+16 ETNLRLAEDRIAA

-56 TMDGEIIRRL
+56 TMDGEIMTSL
-66 QAAADQS
+66 QRIADQYEI
-73 GVAIVSSFICAPDNR
+73 AIVGSFICLPTPPAAGVCCSPAELLLEQVVDVVVKSAP
-88 YPFSDTR
+88 F
-95 YPFSDIRS
+95 
-103 PLPDTRYPISDVRAK
+103 K
-118 LCNRGFM
+118 LVNRGFM
-125 IKPSPITNSPTGVP
+125 VVP
-139 YPIAQRPLPIR
+139 H
-150 RNAVPYPIGGT
+150 GE
-161 PSNSKASDNRYP
+161 
-173 ISDVQAKLCNRGFM
+173 VQ
-187 IKPHQKPITDSEA
+187 
-200 SDNRYPIEI
+200 I

-218 GGEDLFFQPAQKR
+218 GGEDLFFQPAEER
-231 HIFEYKGVKF
+231 CIFEYQGVKI

-341 AALHHFREVLPLWK
+341 AKLHHFREVLPLWK
-355 DVDHFEIKK
+355 DVDHFEIKKIW

>member
-1 MRIALLQYPIAWADK
+1 MKVALLQYPIAWADK
-16 ETNLRQTEERIAA
+16 ETNLRLAEERIAA
-29 LAGKADVAVL
+29 LANKADVAVL

-56 TMDGEIIRRL
+56 TMDGDIIRRL
-66 QAAADQS
+66 QAVANQS
-73 GVAIVSSFICAPDNR
+73 GVAIVSSFIC
-88 YPFSDTR
+88 
-95 YPFSDIRS
+95 
-103 PLPDTRYPISDVRAK
+103 LPMPNAK
-118 LCNRGFM
+118 LVNRGFM
-125 IKPSPITNSPTGVP
+125 IMPNSST
-139 YPIAQRPLPIR
+139 
-150 RNAVPYPIGGT
+150 
-161 PSNSKASDNRYP
+161 
-173 ISDVQAKLCNRGFM
+173 VQ
-187 IKPHQKPITDSEA
+187 
-200 SDNRYPIEI
+200 I

-218 GGEDLFFQPAQKR
+218 GGEDLFFQPAQER
-231 HIFEYKGVKF
+231 HIFEYKGVKI

-252 VWARNQSGYDYDIL
+252 VWARNRSGHDYDLI

-291 QCYIAAVNCVGD
+291 QCYIAAINCVGE

-322 PIVSFAD
+322 PLVSFKD
-329 DEEGTKIADFDI
+329 DEEGTKIAEFDLDK
-341 AALHHFREVLPLWK
+341 LHHFRQVLPLWK
-355 DVDHFEIKK
+355 DVDAFEIHK

>member
-1 MRIALLQYPIAWADK
+1 MKIALLQHPLAWADK
-16 ETNLRQTEERIAA
+16 ETNLHLAEQRIAA

-56 TMDGEIIRRL
+56 TMDGDIIRRL
-66 QAAADQS
+66 QAVADQH
-73 GVAIVSSFICAPDNR
+73 GIAIVSSFIC
-88 YPFSDTR
+88 
-95 YPFSDIRS
+95 
-103 PLPDTRYPISDVRAK
+103 LPTPNAK
-118 LCNRGFM
+118 LVNRGFM
-125 IKPSPITNSPTGVP
+125 VMPNLSTANCQLST
-139 YPIAQRPLPIR
+139 
-150 RNAVPYPIGGT
+150 
-161 PSNSKASDNRYP
+161 
-173 ISDVQAKLCNRGFM
+173 VQ
-187 IKPHQKPITDSEA
+187 
-200 SDNRYPIEI
+200 I

-218 GGEDLFFQPAQKR
+218 GGEDKFFQPAQKR
-231 HIFEYKGVKF
+231 HIFEYKGVKI

-252 VWARNQSGYDYDIL
+252 VWARNQSGSDYDII

-317 DTRLQ
+317 DTHLQ

-329 DEEGTKIADFDI
+329 NEEDTKIAEFDI
-341 AALHHFREVLPLWK
+341 DKLHHFREVLPLWK
-355 DVDHFEIKK
+355 DIDNFTLQ

>member
-1 MRIALLQYPIAWADK
+1 MKIALLQYPIAWADK
-16 ETNLRQTEERIAA
+16 ETNLRYAEERIAA

-56 TMDGEIIRRL
+56 TMDGDIIRRL
-66 QAAADQS
+66 QTLANQT
-73 GVAIVSSFICAPDNR
+73 GVAIVSSFICSPD
-88 YPFSDTR
+88 SLIA
-95 YPFSDIRS
+95 SS
-103 PLPDTRYPISDVRAK
+103 PHRLT
-118 LCNRGFM
+118 NRGFM
-125 IKPSPITNSPTGVP
+125 VVP
-139 YPIAQRPLPIR
+139 H
-150 RNAVPYPIGGT
+150 GE
-161 PSNSKASDNRYP
+161 
-173 ISDVQAKLCNRGFM
+173 VQL
-187 IKPHQKPITDSEA
+187 
-200 SDNRYPIEI
+200 

-218 GGEDLFFQPAQKR
+218 GGEDLFFQPAQER
-231 HIFEYKGVKF
+231 CIFEYKGVKI

-252 VWARNQSGYDYDIL
+252 VWARNQSGSDYDII

-291 QCYIAAVNCVGD
+291 QCYIAAVNCVGN

-341 AALHHFREVLPLWK
+341 EKLHHFREVLPLWK
-355 DVDHFEIKK
+355 DVDKFELTSSPQRGPRKC

>member
-1 MRIALLQYPIAWADK
+1 MRVALLQYPIAWADK
-16 ETNLRQTEERIAA
+16 ETNLRLAEQRIAA

-56 TMDGEIIRRL
+56 TMDGDIVRRL
-66 QAAADQS
+66 QAVADKTD
-73 GVAIVSSFICAPDNR
+73 VAIVSSFIATTLHNSAQPLH
-88 YPFSDTR
+88 P
-95 YPFSDIRS
+95 S
-103 PLPDTRYPISDVRAK
+103 PPLLR
-118 LCNRGFM
+118 NRGFM
-125 IKPSPITNSPTGVP
+125 ITPHSVYPNREELEGGSNLPSL
-139 YPIAQRPLPIR
+139 Q
-150 RNAVPYPIGGT
+150 GG
-161 PSNSKASDNRYP
+161 DGGRLF
-173 ISDVQAKLCNRGFM
+173 V
-187 IKPHQKPITDSEA
+187 
-200 SDNRYPIEI
+200 

-218 GGEDLFFQPAQKR
+218 GGENLFFQPAEKR
-231 HIFEYKGVKF
+231 CIFEYQGVKI

-252 VWARNQSGYDYDIL
+252 VWARNQSGSDYDII

-341 AALHHFREVLPLWK
+341 AKLHHFREVLPLWK